1 MASFTDS
8 QIKFNPYIAQQPVE
22 AMVQVGMQKQKAY
35 EDGVQKIQTQIDN
48 IAGLDVIREVDKAYL
63 QSKLNQLGNNLRT
76 VAGGDFSNF
85 QLVNSVGGMTKQ
97 LIRDSGIQNA
107 VSSTAKLRK
116 EQSFME
122 EERKKGELNPA
133 NEFVFNKQASAW
145 IKSQDIE
152 EAFNAKYDKYFDVD
166 KYMAETFEKVKPD
179 GFTIDQIFV
188 TGEDGRPIINKQ
200 TGQPELSK
208 TMKRMKKEGRFPEK
222 VQQTV
227 DYVFSDPRVSKQLG
241 INGQYAYRGTDST
254 ALLEKVTKIKTDQM
268 NGINNNIS
276 SLEIQKSATN
286 IQAEKDLIQ
295 AKIDKLSENKTAIS
309 STYDDIRE
317 AAVNNPDSVR
327 ALLYRDD
334 AKNKF
339 TSMFS
344 NVVSSETIEDNPAFK
359 MEFEI
364 QKERNDLAMKQQ
376 DMRYKWASLEQA
388 ERIADKKLAAD
399 YRLATLKAQQDE
411 AARQQEAGG
420 GSFTE
425 GPMDTDVDF
434 NETFDRL
441 GEKSWENYTGSV
453 DQLLFGTGVVNPQIL
468 TEYKKTHK
476 GMDDAMAR
484 RAVINAEAKRRNM
497 SPSDFRTKYAIEANT
512 YLSKNPLKL
521 DQSMKNLKISTEN
534 ARKIF
539 DTYNNARKVIDG
551 ETPAIAEL
559 SKMKNIEVKM
569 LTSSMPWATSK
580 KVVLTPAMQYDLSL
594 VYNDKKTPF
603 STNEEIMASE
613 AALRRLQAKG
623 ITEEMVDTF
632 GVKLRNNV
640 KESIPP
646 KGIDYV
652 DWDKS
657 VKFMYNNA
665 DKNFKTNY
673 QARAEKI
680 KQMGVLN
687 PVVRQAL
694 ASGETKIDT
703 QRKETLS
710 TYIGAYASTKQNE
723 SPGLVENAG
732 AMQEILKDDKKGT
745 VQYSASRDE
754 VTNKITPKAIF
765 YGADGSLVGEVT
777 LSERE
782 ANSIGFNPSR
792 GYQDLAVKEVQ
803 NKMYVTNNNTTS
815 FGSVNDINTYTSN
828 DVAFTK
834 QDFENL
840 KSSPYDLR
848 GNIKKSNIVERGGA
862 TREIYT
868 NYVYV
873 NDGKGNPVL
882 IELPRNASSLEESVN
897 MFKNLTPDAI
907 NAILTNK

>member
-1 MASFTDS
+1 MASFTDT
-8 QIKFNPYIAQQPVE
+8 QLPKFNPYIAQQPVE
-22 AMVQVGMQKQKAY
+22 AMVQVGVQKQKAY

-48 IAGLDVIREVDKAYL
+48 IAGLDVIRDVDKAYL

-107 VSSTAKLRK
+107 VASTAKLRK
-116 EQSFME
+116 EQTFME
-122 EERKKGELNPA
+122 EERKKGDLNPA

-145 IKSQDIE
+145 IKSQNIE
-152 EAFNAKYDKYFDVD
+152 DSFNAKYNKYFDVD
-166 KYMAETFEKVKPD
+166 KYMAETFDKVKPD
-179 GFTIDQIFV
+179 GFTIDQIFI
-188 TGEDGRPIINKQ
+188 TGEDGKPVINKQ

-222 VQQTV
+222 VQQTI
-227 DYVFSDPRVSKQLG
+227 DYVFSDPRVANQLG
-241 INGQYAYRGTDST
+241 INGQYTYRGLDST

-276 SLEIQKSATN
+276 TLEIQKSATN
-286 IQAEKDLIQ
+286 IQAEKDIIQ
-295 AKIDKLSENKTAIS
+295 AKIDKLSENKTAVA

-317 AAVNNPDSVR
+317 AATTNPDSVR
-327 ALLYRDD
+327 SLLYRDD

-376 DMRYKWASLEQA
+376 DMRYKWASLAQA
-388 ERIADKKLAAD
+388 ERLANQRINADFQLASMKQRAD
-399 YRLATLKAQQDE
+399 AEEKAK
-411 AARQQEAGG
+411 EAGG
-420 GSFTE
+420 GSYTE
-425 GPMDTDVDF
+425 GPMSTDVDF

-441 GEKSWENYTGSV
+441 GEKSWENYTGAV

-468 TEYKKTHK
+468 TEYKKNHK
-476 GMDDAMAR
+476 GMDDALAR

-497 SPSDFRTKYAIEANT
+497 SPADFRTKYSIEANT
-512 YLSKNPLKL
+512 YLSKNPNKL

-534 ARKIF
+534 ARKTF

-551 ETPAIAEL
+551 STPDVAALNNIKAIT
-559 SKMKNIEVKM
+559 VD
-569 LTSSMPWATSK
+569 MPTGIAPFGKLK
-580 KVVLTPAMQYDLSL
+580 KVTLTPAMQYDLSL
-594 VYNDKKTPF
+594 VYNDTKSMF
-603 STNEEIMASE
+603 SSDDEVMASD
-613 AALRRLQAKG
+613 AALKRLQARG
-623 ITEEMVDTF
+623 ITEQMVHAFPAAFRT
-632 GVKLRNNV
+632 GSR
-640 KESIPP
+640 IP
-646 KGIDYV
+646 GNIDEKT
-652 DWDKS
+652 WSKAKS
-657 VKFMYNNA
+657 FMYDDSN
-665 DKNFKTNY
+665 KNFAQSY
-673 QARAEKI
+673 QKRAEKI

-687 PVVRQAL
+687 PVARQAL

-710 TYIGAYASTKQNE
+710 TYIGAYASTRQNE
-723 SPGLVENAG
+723 SPGVVENAA

-765 YGADGSLVGEVT
+765 YGADGKLVGEVT
-777 LSERE
+777 LSDRE

-803 NKMYVTNNNTTS
+803 NKMYVTNNNTTA
-815 FGSVNDINTYTSN
+815 FGNVNDIHTYESN
-828 DVAFTK
+828 DVGFTK
-834 QDFENL
+834 QDFETL
-840 KSSPYDLR
+840 KSVPYDLR
-848 GNIKKSNIVERGGA
+848 GNIKKSTVVERGGA
-862 TREIYT
+862 TREVFT

-873 NDGKGNPVL
+873 NDGKGKPVL

-897 MFKNLTPDAI
+897 MFKNLSPDAI